1 MKKKGVKQE
10 QEQKQKQ
17 QQKQQQKQT
26 EKQSGLL
33 FFGLGVFLL
42 GLAYLFLC
50 PSMATFSFLCQWPG
64 SQTGPVPTYV
74 VSRSLLVV
82 TQSGSDPAARHGSVP
97 RTDAI

>member
-1 MKKKGVKQE
+1 MKERCKAKAKATAKAKAKSK
-10 QEQKQKQ
+10 KQKAIR
-17 QQKQQQKQT
+17 T
-26 EKQSGLL
+26 S
-33 FFGLGVFLL
+33 FFGLGVFLF

-50 PSMATFSFLCQWPG
+50 PSVATFSFLYQWPG
-64 SQTGPVPTYV
+64 SQAGPVPTYV